1 MENNKLWREIL
12 EVVKSEISPKA
23 FNTWFKSTSIEIK
36 ENNSLIICLANEFAS
51 DWVRKN
57 YFTLIHTAAEKILE
71 KEVNVIITSKN
82 NEEASDTIAS
92 LI

>member
-1 MENNKLWREIL
+1 MENNKLWGEIL
-12 EVVKSEISPKA
+12 EEVKLEISPKA
-23 FNTWFKSTSIEIK
+23 FNTWFKSTSIEIT
-36 ENNSLIICLANEFAS
+36 ENNCLVIYVANEFAS

-57 YFTLIHTAAEKILE
+57 YFTLIHTAAKKILE
-71 KEVNVIITSKN
+71 KKVKVIITSKN